1 MEVAQETFIS
11 STFWKERVAFA
22 SEGDSML
29 QDNLYLRHASME
41 DAGLLYVW
49 RNETECRK
57 NSVNTG
63 YIEYDSHCKWLS
75 GKLSSGCCSIFI
87 CMREHGG
94 DCLKTKVELS
104 NCTKNKQKMDREAFE
119 KTENHQKNCVECIS
133 ANEFSDSLGGGM
145 SLLDRQGWL

>member
-1 MEVAQETFIS
+1 MLFCVVNMKQEILFDNVNIWIIFI
-11 STFWKERVAFA
+11 TDKA
-22 SEGDSML
+22 
-29 QDNLYLRHASME
+29 H
-41 DAGLLYVW
+41 
-49 RNETECRK
+49 
-57 NSVNTG
+57 SVNTG

-75 GKLSSGCCSIFI
+75 GRLSSGCCSIFI